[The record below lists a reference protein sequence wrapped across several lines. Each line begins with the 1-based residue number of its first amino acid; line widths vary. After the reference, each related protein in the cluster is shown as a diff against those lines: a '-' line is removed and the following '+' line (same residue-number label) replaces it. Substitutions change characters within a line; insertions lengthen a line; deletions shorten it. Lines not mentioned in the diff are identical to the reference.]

1 MTVPEAR
8 TGGQLVADH
17 LAANEVPY
25 LIGVPGHGIL
35 PFVDALVDEPAVE
48 VIQVRHEQSAAHMAD
63 AYFRATGTPLAVF
76 TSIGPGAVNT
86 AVGIATAYV
95 DSSAMVVF
103 TGDVHTYM
111 SGRGVLQEIDR
122 QHDAGLTSMFG
133 PITKRHWQISRP
145 DQIPQALDTAFRLAS
160 SGRPGPTLISLPM
173 DVQADAAEVDA
184 KRRVALPAPPAADHR
199 ESERAVEMLMS
210 AERPVIL
217 VGGGVVVANGADP
230 LLALAERTGAA
241 VVATYTGKGAFPED
255 HRQYAW
261 YPGSKGTDVGNQA
274 CREADVMLAV
284 GCRFADECTSSYVPG
299 ETFSFPET
307 SLVQVD
313 IDPYEIGKNYPA
325 EVGIQ
330 ADASS
335 ALTLMADLA
344 SERAVPERDAFLGR
358 LDEARK
364 AWFERL
370 AAWTESTSMPM
381 TTSRVLATLRSALP
395 TDTTVVSAAG
405 HAQAQVL
412 QEFPMSVPRTN
423 ITAAGFSTMG
433 FTVPGVLGAKLGR
446 PDRAAVGICGDG
458 DFLMSCQ
465 ELATAAQIGL
475 NVIFVVLNNHGWNSI
490 RDLQSAAYGE
500 ARTIATEF
508 HLRSGKSNP
517 GPDLVALSTALGV
530 PAVRA
535 EDPASIGLE
544 IGRALAS
551 DGPTLI
557 EIPVQRAYPE
567 SAGPTSGWW
576 DVPVPAYLTDRR
588 AAYEE
593 TVAAVRHDPVRQSRV
608 GV

>member
-1 MTVPEAR
+1 M
-8 TGGQLVADH
+8 ADH

-35 PFVDALVDEPAVE
+35 PFVDAFVDQPDVE

-63 AYFRATGTPLAVF
+63 AYFRAAGKPLAVY

-95 DSSAMVVF
+95 DSSSMLVF

-111 SGRGVLQEIDR
+111 FGRGVLQEIDR
-122 QHDAGLTSMFG
+122 KHDAGLTDMFG
-133 PITKRHWQISRP
+133 PITKRHWQVSRP
-145 DQIPQALDTAFRLAS
+145 DQLPQALDTAYRLAS

-173 DVQADAAEVDA
+173 DVQADAVEVDA

-199 ESERAVEMLMS
+199 ASEDTVEMLMK

-217 VGGGVVVANGADP
+217 AGGGVVLADASDH
-230 LLALAERTGAA
+230 LLRLAERTGAA
-241 VVATYTGKGAFPED
+241 VVATYTGKGCFPED
-255 HRQYAW
+255 HAQYAW

-274 CREADVMLAV
+274 CREADAILAV

-307 SLVQVD
+307 SLAQVD
-313 IDPYEIGKNYPA
+313 IDEYEIGKNYPA
-325 EVGIQ
+325 QVGIQ
-330 ADASS
+330 ADAAS
-335 ALTLMADLA
+335 ALSLMADLA
-344 SERAVPERDAFLGR
+344 SERPVPERDAFLGR
-358 LDEARK
+358 LADARA

-370 AAWTESTSMPM
+370 AEWTNSESMPM
-381 TTSRVLATLRSALP
+381 TTSRVLSTLRAALP
-395 TDTTVVSAAG
+395 MDTAISSAAG

-412 QEFPMSVPRTN
+412 QELPLSVPRTN

-433 FTVPGVLGAKLGR
+433 FTVPAVLGAKLGR
-446 PDRAAVGICGDG
+446 PDRASVGICGDG

-465 ELATAAQIGL
+465 ELATAAQLGL

-508 HLRSGKSNP
+508 DLRSGESHA
-517 GPDLVALSTALGV
+517 GPDLVALSEALGV

-535 EDPASIGLE
+535 QAPDDILAAV
-544 IGRALAS
+544 GRGLAS
-551 DGPTLI
+551 DGPALI

-576 DVPVPAYLTDRR
+576 DVPVPSYLEDRR
-588 AAYEE
+588 SEYEE
-593 TVAAVRHDPVRQSRV
+593 VVGAVRHDPVKRSGARA
-608 GV
+608 